1 MTGPNVLLYDYPT
14 SICSQMA
21 RLCLVEKGV
30 SFRHQTIDIMD
41 KAEQFEPWYT
51 ALNPNAVVPTLAIGD
66 EIVTDTKR
74 IVRRIDAGFDG
85 PQLTPENADAA
96 RAMTAVMDDVMGLHY
111 GVLLYAGRLD
121 ENGTSSI
128 VVARGHFLHEE
139 RRKHPERAELLDRRI
154 AGNERLQKLLADPGQ
169 IARHIGEARA
179 LVGRLDQALAK
190 APFVAGEQ
198 YSLADTF
205 ATPALAR
212 FRIHGFEHWWS
223 SGEFAHVAGYYQRM
237 RERPS
242 WQAAGVVDTGT
253 ERDL

>member
-1 MTGPNVLLYDYPT
+1 MTGPYVLLYDYPT

-30 SFRHQTIDIMD
+30 FFRHQTIDIMD

-74 IVRRIDAGFDG
+74 IVRRIDAGFAG
-85 PQLTPENADAA
+85 PRLTPEDADAA

-121 ENGTSSI
+121 EDGTSPI
-128 VVARGHFLHEE
+128 VVARGKFLREE
-139 RRKHPERAELLDRRI
+139 RRNHPERAELLDRRI
-154 AGNERLQKLLADPGQ
+154 AGNERLQKLLADPSQ
-169 IARHIGEARA
+169 IAEHVEAARA
-179 LVGRLDQALAK
+179 VVDRLDRALAE
-190 APFVAGEQ
+190 APYAAGEH

-212 FRIHGFEHWWS
+212 FRIHGFEHWWAD
-223 SGEFAHVAGYYQRM
+223 GGYQHVADYYRRM
-237 RERPS
+237 KERPS
-242 WQAAGVVDTGT
+242 WAAAGVVDTGT